1 MNNKVHST
9 YCPHVYD
16 RIQYSMRSATDILN
30 QHWDGLVPVPI
41 ATIAKKMGILVE
53 EHNNMQVPC
62 RVETSFGSVHRIVLN
77 KIDTPTRK
85 RFMMAHALAR
95 IILQQPWDSP
105 LGAMTSSDFM
115 DTTSNTTAHRA
126 NRFALDLLIPP
137 QVVVHA
143 IRTKKAKTLEDLTNM
158 FGVSQAAMAK
168 RLKTMDGISA

>member
-1 MNNKVHST
+1 
-9 YCPHVYD
+9 
-16 RIQYSMRSATDILN
+16 
-30 QHWDGLVPVPI
+30 
-41 ATIAKKMGILVE
+41 
-53 EHNNMQVPC
+53 MQVPC
-62 RVETSFGSVHRIVLN
+62 RVETSFDSVHRIVLN

-85 RFMMAHALAR
+85 RVMTAHALAR